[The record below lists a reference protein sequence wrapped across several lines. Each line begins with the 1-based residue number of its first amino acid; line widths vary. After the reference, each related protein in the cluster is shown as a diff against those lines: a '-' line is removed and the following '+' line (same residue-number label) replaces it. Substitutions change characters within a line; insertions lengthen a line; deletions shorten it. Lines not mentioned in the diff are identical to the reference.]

1 MAYFVS
7 IPSDT
12 QCWLNMPILREKQ
25 YKYKGENRTKT
36 ILEKT
41 EKKPIK
47 ANDLAKNIN
56 NFFLYKRKVSEGAK
70 GPIEYEFTKRQVVL
84 AKNGLPGKTFG

>member
-1 MAYFVS
+1 MTYFVS

-70 GPIEYEFTKRQVVL
+70 GSIEYEFTKRQVVL

>member
-1 MAYFVS
+1 MFQELVNENVLPFRYVLADSLYGASPDFLEAVEKCVGMTYFVS

-12 QCWLNMPILREKQ
+12 QCWLKMPVLREKQ

-41 EKKPIK
+41 EKSQLK
-47 ANDLAKNIN
+47 
-56 NFFLYKRKVSEGAK
+56 
-70 GPIEYEFTKRQVVL
+70 QVI
-84 AKNGLPGKTFG
+84 